1 MNADFTRFE
10 SEDSFA
16 SAVEQLAG
24 TPRHTQLTDL
34 LREDHPIY
42 DGRGATTVNRMRG
55 WVLLALA
62 RQPLPDAALPFVL
75 EELDTGISAYTVAAA
90 AFALRSYP
98 NRDPAF
104 APFVAR
110 AITNIRYHDEHVS
123 FKSYGGYAIGRGGTS
138 PVCELLSTLVW
149 LGPQARAVTAEL
161 ESLRSGP
168 TALGKKLL
176 PKVDEALS
184 AIRVEDAP
192 DCCQLPDGVRGLFS
206 FVETSRTSS
215 KPIEQA
221 VFEDQHGA
229 SLTFAEFFHGRP
241 SIVVFFYTRCD
252 NPLKCSLTITKL
264 ARIQQQLEGKG
275 VAEQINVAG
284 ITYDPEFDLPE
295 RLRTYGEQRA
305 LRFTDR
311 HRLLRACDGLGSL
324 RKHFKLGVN
333 FIESLVNRHRIEVY
347 ILDSEGRIAASFE
360 RIQWDENDVV
370 SRAMKILAE
379 SQTAAEAPPL
389 PARSRSRALSPVF
402 GTSVALALALF
413 PKCPLCW
420 AAYFSLFGI
429 AGLESIPYSPWLM
442 PVLAV
447 LLLLNVTTVYLR
459 ARANGRMLPFYLVL
473 SGALALITAKM
484 FVGFSPAAIA
494 GVVLTL
500 AGSLWGTLSAINR
513 RQLARQ

>member
-24 TPRHTQLTDL
+24 TSEHTQLTDL
-34 LREDHPIY
+34 LREAHPIY

-62 RQPLPDAALPFVL
+62 RKNLPDAALQFVL
-75 EELDTGISAYTVAAA
+75 EELDTGINAYTVAAA

-104 APFVAR
+104 APFVTR
-110 AITNIRYHDEHVS
+110 AIANIRYHDEYVS
-123 FKSYGGYAIGRGGTS
+123 FKSYGGYAIGPGGTT

-149 LGPQARAVTAEL
+149 LGPEAQAVVAEL

-168 TALGKKLL
+168 TALGKKVL
-176 PKVDEALS
+176 PRVDDALS
-184 AIRVEDAP
+184 AIRVESDRP

-206 FVETSRTSS
+206 FVRTSRASS

-241 SIVVFFYTRCD
+241 SILVFFYTRCD

-264 ARIQQQLEGKG
+264 ARIQQQLEANGLG
-275 VAEQINVAG
+275 EDINIAG

-305 LRFTDR
+305 VRFTPR
-311 HRLLRACDGLGSL
+311 HRLLRTRDGFDSL

-347 ILDSEGRIAASFE
+347 LLDREGQVAASFE
-360 RIQWDENDVV
+360 RIQWNESDVVDRARELLTEDEN
-370 SRAMKILAE
+370 RNE
-379 SQTAAEAPPL
+379 SGVTR
-389 PARSRSRALSPVF
+389 RSIAQPVL
-402 GTSVALALALF
+402 GSTVALALALF

-420 AAYFSLFGI
+420 AAYMSLFGI
-429 AGLESIPYSPWLM
+429 AGIGSIPYSPWLQ
-442 PVLAV
+442 PILAI
-447 LLLLNVTTVYLR
+447 LLLVNLASIWLR
-459 ARANGRMLPFYLVL
+459 ARSTGRMTPFYLASV
-473 SGALALITAKM
+473 GAVALIASKVFAGLDPLGT
-484 FVGFSPAAIA
+484 A
-494 GVVLTL
+494 GVICTL
-500 AGSLWGTLSAINR
+500 AGSIWSAIAATNR